1 MNRIKKLLVI
11 LHNRKYLSALLR
23 TGTAAGVEHEPI
35 LRHLAGLNV
44 QTIIDVGANRG
55 QFALCARS
63 VMPDAKIISFEPLS
77 EPAEVFK
84 KVFQGDRSTRLIQ
97 MAVGMTDEK
106 RIIHVSQSDD
116 SSSLLPITD
125 RQESLFPRTAEK
137 ETREVPVSKLKDAIE
152 RSQIVSPGLLK
163 IDVQGFEKEVL
174 VGSEEILSAFS
185 YIYTECSF
193 MELYSGQTL
202 AHEVIA
208 FLNERG
214 FDLAGV
220 YNLSYDRN
228 GIAIQGDF
236 LFTKR
241 KTISE

>member
-11 LHNRKYLSALLR
+11 LLNRKYLSALLR
-23 TGTAAGVEHEPI
+23 TGTAAGVEHEPV
-35 LRHLAGLNV
+35 LGYLASLNV
-44 QTIIDVGANRG
+44 QTVIDVGANRG

-63 VMPDAKIISFEPLS
+63 VMPATRIISFEPLS
-77 EPAEVFK
+77 EPAEVFR
-84 KVFQGDRSTRLIQ
+84 KVFQGDESTQLMQ
-97 MAVGMTDEK
+97 MAVGSTDEK
-106 RIIHVSQSDD
+106 RTIHVSKADD

-125 RQESLFPRTAEK
+125 RQELLFPGTAEK
-137 ETREVPVSKLKDAIE
+137 ETREVSVKKLNDVIE
-152 RSQIVSPGLLK
+152 RPQIDTPALLK

-174 VGSEEILSAFS
+174 IGSEEVLPVFS
-185 YIYTECSF
+185 YVYAECSF
-193 MELYSGQTL
+193 MELYADQSP

-208 FLNERG
+208 FLSDHG

-236 LFTKR
+236 LFVRHKS
-241 KTISE
+241 IEE